1 MKEKISHLALISVGI
16 LSTAI
21 LLFCFIEYVFPV
33 LLPFIIAWIVAS
45 VTVGPA
51 KRLSAKIKTPEKI
64 IRLVISVLFTLIFIA
79 TGMLVIWRTTTS
91 LWQFLVDI
99 SEQNQL
105 YDLLSRVL
113 SKDVPFFGELLPPEL
128 ATRISDAFGSLISS
142 GMSFIAEW
150 VTALAGGVPRLFLFL
165 LVTLISLVYFSL
177 DYDKISAFVKSYLPK
192 NLSELLSRLRSS
204 IVLVLKK
211 YVLSYSLILMITYAT
226 LLVGLLLLGVEH
238 AAVVAFFIAL
248 LDVLPIIGVGTVL
261 IPWSIYELAI
271 GDSALGIGLILLFLA
286 NAVIRQI
293 SEPKIV
299 GKSLDLHP
307 IITLITLYVGYALFG
322 LWGMLLLPVAAVC
335 ISTALKGD
343 NAAKV
348 T

>member
-1 MKEKISHLALISVGI
+1 
-16 LSTAI
+16 
-21 LLFCFIEYVFPV
+21 
-33 LLPFIIAWIVAS
+33 
-45 VTVGPA
+45 
-51 KRLSAKIKTPEKI
+51 
-64 IRLVISVLFTLIFIA
+64 
-79 TGMLVIWRTTTS
+79 
-91 LWQFLVDI
+91 
-99 SEQNQL
+99 
-105 YDLLSRVL
+105 
-113 SKDVPFFGELLPPEL
+113 
-128 ATRISDAFGSLISS
+128 
-142 GMSFIAEW
+142 
-150 VTALAGGVPRLFLFL
+150 
-165 LVTLISLVYFSL
+165 
-177 DYDKISAFVKSYLPK
+177 
-192 NLSELLSRLRSS
+192 
-204 IVLVLKK
+204 
-211 YVLSYSLILMITYAT
+211 MITYAT

-248 LDVLPIIGVGTVL
+248 LDILPIIGVGTVL

>member
-16 LSTAI
+16 LSTVI

>member
-1 MKEKISHLALISVGI
+1 M
-16 LSTAI
+16 
-21 LLFCFIEYVFPV
+21 
-33 LLPFIIAWIVAS
+33 
-45 VTVGPA
+45 
-51 KRLSAKIKTPEKI
+51 
-64 IRLVISVLFTLIFIA
+64 
-79 TGMLVIWRTTTS
+79 
-91 LWQFLVDI
+91 
-99 SEQNQL
+99 
-105 YDLLSRVL
+105 
-113 SKDVPFFGELLPPEL
+113 PFFGELLPPEL